1 MLEKI
6 NSPADLRGLS
16 IQELKA
22 LATEMREVIVKQ
34 VAAKGGHLASNLGT
48 VELTLALHKVYNT
61 PVDKIVWDTGHQA
74 YPHKLVTGRYKE
86 FHTLKQFG
94 GLSGFLKR
102 DESEYD
108 AFGAGHASTS
118 FSAALGMAAAR
129 THLKKDF
136 DVVAVIGDGSM
147 TGGMVYEALNNAGE
161 TEEKITFIL
170 NDNKMSIAPNLGGIS
185 KYLNRI
191 ISNPTYNRLKEE
203 AWDFAGKLPRG
214 KDLQKL
220 AARMD
225 EGIKKVIMPGGFFE
239 DLGIRYFGPVDGH
252 DIEQLIDILEAVKK
266 RPGPNLI
273 HIVTT
278 KGYGWEKSQQDAIK
292 WHASNPFD
300 LETGAPKSGPAKTPS
315 LTQVFG
321 DALLEIAR
329 QDEKVVAITGAMP
342 EGCGVNIMQK
352 EIPNRVYDVGIAEQ
366 YAVTF
371 AAGLACEGMKPVVA
385 IYSTFLQRAIDQVIH
400 DVAIQDLE
408 VVFAIDRG
416 GLVGLDGPTHHG
428 AMDLSYLG
436 MIPGMTI
443 LAPSDEKELRN
454 MLWTAYKH
462 KGGPISVRYPRGNAL
477 APDVKAPFQ
486 EIPVGVPKVIEEGDD
501 LLILAVGHMLA
512 YARKAANLLKEDG
525 IRATVADVRTVKP
538 LDKAAYADL
547 LARHRAVLT
556 VEDNVIPGGY
566 GTLVALLMSEIG
578 RAEQPIR
585 HVGLPDEFVTH
596 GDIPT
601 LHRILGMDQD
611 GIRKKAVELMAQV
624 HLGSALNPQ
633 LQPKT
638 R

>member
-1 MLEKI
+1 MLENI
-6 NSPADLRGLS
+6 HSPADLRGLS
-16 IQELKA
+16 IEQLKELA
-22 LATEMREVIVKQ
+22 REMRDVIVRQ
-34 VAAKGGHLASNLGT
+34 VANKGGHLASNLGT

-74 YPHKLVTGRYKE
+74 YPHKLVTGRYKD

-108 AFGAGHASTS
+108 TFGAGHASTS

-191 ISNPTYNRLKEE
+191 ISSSTYNRLKEE

-220 AARMD
+220 ASRMD
-225 EGIKKVIMPGGFFE
+225 EGLKKAIMPGGFFE

-252 DIEQLIDILEAVKK
+252 NIEQLIEILEAVKK

-278 KGYGWEKSQQDAIK
+278 KGYGWEKSQADAIK

-300 LETGAPKSGPAKTPS
+300 LETGKPKAAPAKTPS

-329 QDEKVVAITGAMP
+329 QDEKVIAITGAMP
-342 EGCGVNIMQK
+342 DGCGVNIMQK

-400 DVAIQDLE
+400 DVAIQDLN
-408 VVFAIDRG
+408 VIFAIDRG

-436 MIPGMTI
+436 MIPGMI
-443 LAPSDEKELRN
+443 IMAPSDEKELRN
-454 MLWTAYKH
+454 MLWTAYKVEE
-462 KGGPISVRYPRGNAL
+462 GPVAVRYPRGNAL
-477 APDVKAPFQ
+477 APDAKAPFQ
-486 EIPVGVPKVIEEGDD
+486 AVPIGIPKVVSEGDD
-501 LLILAVGHMLA
+501 LLILAAGHMLA
-512 YARKAANLLKEDG
+512 YAKKAAALLAGDG
-525 IRATVADVRTVKP
+525 IKPTVVDARFVKP
-538 LDKAAYADL
+538 LDKASYADL
-547 LARHRAVLT
+547 FARHRAVLT

-566 GTLVALLMSEIG
+566 GAAVSLLISELG
-578 RAEQPIR
+578 RTDLAIR
-585 HVGLPDEFVTH
+585 HIGLPDEFVTH

-601 LHRILGMDQD
+601 LHRILGMDEE
-611 GIRKKAVELMAQV
+611 GIRKKAAELMAQV
-624 HLGSALNPQ
+624 NLGAPLNSQ
-633 LQPKT
+633 LQPKS